1 MTENPYHNEPGF
13 EQVRPGGPSSAVQNI
28 EYRVL
33 RDLKD
38 LLEGF
43 CFIFDLAQSSVLN
56 LSLLELACVCLNNE
70 FFFLLNYNNIIK
82 LFPLTWINLPCGS

>member
-1 MTENPYHNEPGF
+1 M
-13 EQVRPGGPSSAVQNI
+13 GPALQCKILNA
-28 EYRVL
+28 RVL

-43 CFIFDLAQSSVLN
+43 FCFIFDLAQSVYYTC
-56 LSLLELACVCLNNE
+56 LLELACVCLNE

-82 LFPLTWINLPCGS
+82 LFPLT